1 MVAAELGRKRIKAV
15 ILSVHLHI
23 RNVIY
28 QRVIA
33 ISEPC
38 IDVQTINMLS
48 QGVNIKDV
56 STIEV
61 VERRTFDEN
70 VFNAL
75 VLRAKLHKQ
84 FVQRMLL
91 IGIAWKLIPIVDKPF
106 SIFYRWSI
114 AFW

>member
-33 ISEPC
+33 ISESC
-38 IDVQTINMLS
+38 IDIQAINMLS
-48 QGVNIKDV
+48 QRMNIKDV
-56 STIEV
+56 GTIEV
-61 VERRTFDEN
+61 IERRTFDEN
-70 VFNAL
+70 IFNAL

-91 IGIAWKLIPIVDKPF
+91 IRITWKIVPIVDKPIC
-106 SIFYRWSI
+106 IF
-114 AFW
+114 

>member
-1 MVAAELGRKRIKAV
+1 MLSKTEYSPHIDVIVFQFILLEISEWFLFVKRHQDFFNVTVIYRIRLRLMVAAELGRKRIKAV

-48 QGVNIKDV
+48 QSVNIKD
-56 STIEV
+56 I
-61 VERRTFDEN
+61 D
-70 VFNAL
+70 
-75 VLRAKLHKQ
+75 
-84 FVQRMLL
+84 L
-91 IGIAWKLIPIVDKPF
+91 IV
-106 SIFYRWSI
+106 
-114 AFW
+114 